1 MCDQPKTPAE
11 PLDDITLWGDDIPDD
26 IPDDDVCFDDYEVCV
41 GCGQPV
47 NYCLC
52 HEFYV

>member
-1 MCDQPKTPAE
+1 MCDEPEKPAE
-11 PLDDITLWGDDIPDD
+11 PLDDITLWGDDDPGDD
-26 IPDDDVCFDDYEVCV
+26 ICYDDYEICV